1 MANNPNPNRVL
12 NRAFAAGAGLTA
24 AIVAITGVFI
34 AHISSSFAAS
44 HSSTSSN
51 SSTSG
56 TDNGTG
62 QISGGGQLS
71 GPRQNQGSVGGSHG
85 S

>member
-1 MANNPNPNRVL
+1 MAENLGSGRLL

-24 AIVAITGVFI
+24 SILAVTGVFI
-34 AHISSSFAAS
+34 AHISNSYAAS
-44 HSSTSSN
+44 HSSTSTSD
-51 SSTSG
+51 SGQTSG
-56 TDNGTG
+56 GG

-71 GPRQNQGSVGGSHG
+71 GPEQNQAPAGGSHG